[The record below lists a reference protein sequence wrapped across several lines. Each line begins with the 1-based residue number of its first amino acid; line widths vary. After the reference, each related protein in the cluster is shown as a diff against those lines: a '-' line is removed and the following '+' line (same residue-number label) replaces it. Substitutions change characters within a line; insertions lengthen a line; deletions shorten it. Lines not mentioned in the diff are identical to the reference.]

1 MQKKDD
7 EGSKAHSKRGK
18 VRKCT
23 TQEVRAQRR
32 TKKEGEGSKAHL
44 EKKVGPQRCTQKEG
58 EGSKPHSK

>member
-32 TKKEGEGSKAHL
+32 TRKRKWGLKGALK
-44 EKKVGPQRCTQKEG
+44 KKVRAQSRTQNEVRL
-58 EGSKPHSK
+58 